1 MNRAANSEFSLNIVG
16 LVGATNPASL
26 WTGIGDTA
34 GSVLPSTTRV
44 PWADTLVTPPS
55 TVETRGLTAGCT
67 SDCFDGGD
75 VGAVDV
81 VGADGLSTALSPLAG
96 KLAFILVSSTK
107 IECD

>member
-1 MNRAANSEFSLNIVG
+1 M
-16 LVGATNPASL
+16 GATNPASL

-55 TVETRGLTAGCT
+55 TVETRGLAAGCT

-81 VGADGLSTALSPLAG
+81 VGADGLSDARSPILATDG
-96 KLAFILVSSTK
+96 KFAFMLLSSTK
-107 IECD
+107 IECN